1 MIVPD
6 ASILAAATGDDGPA
20 GVRCRVLLRSAGE
33 ATLPDCADL
42 ETAAVLRKLWLA
54 GKIGDVRF
62 AAALDALNA
71 LPFPRYPARAFL
83 GRVFELRSNVSP
95 YDAVYVALAEALK
108 AELVTA
114 DQRLAAAPGIR
125 CRVRVVPPFGA

>member
-6 ASILAAATGDDGPA
+6 ASILAAATGNDGPA
-20 GVRCRVLLRSAGE
+20 GARCRALLRSAGE
-33 ATLPDCADL
+33 AALPDCADL

-54 GKIGDVRF
+54 GKIGDARF
-62 AAALDALNA
+62 ADALDALSD

-83 GRVFELRSNVSP
+83 GRVFELRANVSP
-95 YDAVYVALAEALK
+95 YDAAYVALAEALD

-125 CRVRVVPPFGA
+125 CRVRVIPPLGA

>member
-6 ASILAAATGDDGPA
+6 ASIVAAATGNDGSA
-20 GVRCRVLLRSAGE
+20 GVRCRALLRSAAE
-33 ATLPDCADL
+33 AALPDCADI

-54 GKIGDVRF
+54 GRIGSARF
-62 AAALDALNA
+62 AAALDALTA
-71 LPFPRYPARAFL
+71 LPCPRFPARPFL
-83 GRVFELRSNVSP
+83 QRAFELRANVSP
-95 YDAVYVALAEALK
+95 YDAVYVALAEAMD

-125 CRVRVVPPFGA
+125 CRVRLLPPE